1 MIEDFLIDLEHIQLE
16 DMEIDLNMDI
26 DIDFEIDV
34 DLDGLDL
41 TLLQELEAWMLANVG
56 WGFIFAPYFASFR
69 TGQLKT
75 PRINYKPLETNLGA
89 FVVEKC

>member
-1 MIEDFLIDLEHIQLE
+1 MIEDFLIDLENIQLE

-41 TLLQELEAWMLANVG
+41 TLRQELEA
-56 WGFIFAPYFASFR
+56 
-69 TGQLKT
+69 
-75 PRINYKPLETNLGA
+75 
-89 FVVEKC
+89 

>member
-1 MIEDFLIDLEHIQLE
+1 MIEDFLIDLGNIQLE

-41 TLLQELEAWMLANVG
+41 TLLQELEA
-56 WGFIFAPYFASFR
+56 
-69 TGQLKT
+69 
-75 PRINYKPLETNLGA
+75 
-89 FVVEKC
+89 

>member
-1 MIEDFLIDLEHIQLE
+1 MIEYFLIDLENIQLE

-41 TLLQELEAWMLANVG
+41 TLLQELE
-56 WGFIFAPYFASFR
+56 S
-69 TGQLKT
+69 
-75 PRINYKPLETNLGA
+75 
-89 FVVEKC
+89 